1 MFPRDESVQ
10 KSIISIQEQNLLAC
24 QVFLKSI
31 FKNRVILRTEKET
44 NVLTDRPK
52 S

>member
-24 QVFLKSI
+24 QVFFEI
-31 FKNRVILRTEKET
+31 YF
-44 NVLTDRPK
+44 
-52 S
+52 